1 MEMFE
6 VVQPG
11 LYTTVQD
18 RGRFGYLQF
27 GIPPCGVVDHFAYKV
42 SNLLVG
48 NGVNEAVLEVT
59 ILGPVLNILE
69 DGVIAVTGADLF
81 PQLNDAPL
89 PLWESIPIKQGD
101 KLSFKVP
108 KKGCRSYIAVGGGI
122 DVSIVMGSRSTYVAG
137 KIGGIEGRPLI
148 AGDKI
153 PKGKNYGT
161 PGKSVPQDII
171 PTYSSNPNI
180 RVVLG
185 PQDDYFSEGI
195 QTFLDSEFK
204 VSSKADRMGYR
215 LEGPTILHKEGVEKS
230 IISEPSVP
238 GGIQVPP
245 DGQPIILLVEQTVGG
260 YTKIA
265 TVISS
270 DIPRVAQAKP
280 GDRIQFERINLE
292 TAHKVFRQQ
301 EQLLLHIKDHLSRIG

>member
-11 LYTTVQD
+11 LYTTIQD

-27 GIPPCGVVDHFAYKV
+27 GIPPCGVVDNFAYKV

-69 DGVIAVTGADLF
+69 DGVIAITGADLS
-81 PQLNDAPL
+81 PQLNDSPL
-89 PLWESIPIKQGD
+89 PLWESIPIKRGD
-101 KLSFKVP
+101 KLSFKGP
-108 KKGCRSYIAVGGGI
+108 KKGCRAYIAFGGGI
-122 DVSIVMGSRSTYVAG
+122 DVPLVMGSRSTYVAG
-137 KIGGIEGRPLI
+137 KIGGIGGRSLI

-153 PKGKNYGT
+153 TKGKTYGT
-161 PGKSVPQDII
+161 PGKRIPQEFI
-171 PTYSSNPNI
+171 PTYSNNPTI
-180 RVVLG
+180 RVILG

-215 LEGPTILHKEGVEKS
+215 LEGPIISHKEGVEKS

-280 GDRIQFERINLE
+280 GDRIQFERVNLE
-292 TAHKVFRQQ
+292 TAHEIFLQQ
-301 EQLLLHIKDHLSRIG
+301 KQMMQQIEDRLSR